1 MKTLTLFDL
10 DGTLLDIDTDHAFNE
25 FMVRLGWAD
34 AEAFRAGNERHYAA
48 YLAEQLDIDAYVAF
62 ATAPWRERSVAEQA
76 AASAR
81 YVREV
86 IQPALRPQAIDLVKR
101 HQDAGDQVAIVTATN
116 HFVTRPIADL
126 LGVPELIAT
135 ELARNAAGGITGAI
149 HGVPSFRAG
158 KLTRVDAWLAAQ
170 GQAWGDFDRTLF
182 YSDSTND
189 LPLLER
195 ASEPVATNPTPAL
208 ERIARERGWRI
219 LKLFE

>member
-25 FMVRLGWAD
+25 FMVKLGWAD
-34 AEAFRAGNERHYAA
+34 GETFRAGNEHHYAA
-48 YLAEQLDIDAYVAF
+48 YLAERLDIDAYVDF
-62 ATAPWRERSVAEQA
+62 ATAPWRRRSAAEQA

-81 YVREV
+81 FVDEV
-86 IQPALRPQAIDLVKR
+86 IRPALQPQALDLVRR
-101 HQDAGDQVAIVTATN
+101 HQDEGDVVAIVTATN

-126 LGVPELIAT
+126 FGVKELIAT
-135 ELARNAAGGITGAI
+135 ELARDTEGRVTGAI

-158 KLTRVDAWLAAQ
+158 KVRRVDDWLA
-170 GQAWGDFDRTLF
+170 GHGRAWGDFDRTLF

-195 ASEPVATNPTPAL
+195 ASEPVATNPSPAL
-208 ERIARERGWRI
+208 ERVALDRGWRI

>member
-25 FMVRLGWAD
+25 FMVTFGWAD
-34 AEAFRAGNERHYAA
+34 AESFRAGNDLHYAA
-48 YLAEQLDIDAYVAF
+48 YLAERLDIDAYVAF
-62 ATAPWRERSVAEQA
+62 ATAPWRGRSPAEQA

-81 YVREV
+81 YVDKV
-86 IQPALRPQAIDLVKR
+86 IRPALRPQAIDLVKR
-101 HQDAGDQVAIVTATN
+101 HQDAGDVVAIVTATN

-126 LGVPELIAT
+126 FGVQDLIAT
-135 ELARNAAGGITGAI
+135 ELARDAEGRVTGAI

-158 KLTRVDAWLAAQ
+158 KVSRVDAWLAST
-170 GQAWGDFDRTLF
+170 GRAWTDFDRTLF

-195 ASEPVATNPTPAL
+195 ASEPVATNPSPAL
-208 ERIARERGWRI
+208 ERLALDRGWRI